1 MVSPYIAG
9 AVQGLEKGFAAQE
22 LKKQNDLKS
31 FLALKKI
38 ESDEAT
44 NKIAKITALGKA
56 YDAGQKRKSLENMR
70 IHYARQ
76 ETEKLKRN
84 PVLAE
89 HVQ

>member
-9 AVQGLEKGFAAQE
+9 AVQGLEKVFAAQE

-44 NKIAKITALGKA
+44 NKIAKITAL
-56 YDAGQKRKSLENMR
+56 
-70 IHYARQ
+70 
-76 ETEKLKRN
+76 
-84 PVLAE
+84 
-89 HVQ
+89 